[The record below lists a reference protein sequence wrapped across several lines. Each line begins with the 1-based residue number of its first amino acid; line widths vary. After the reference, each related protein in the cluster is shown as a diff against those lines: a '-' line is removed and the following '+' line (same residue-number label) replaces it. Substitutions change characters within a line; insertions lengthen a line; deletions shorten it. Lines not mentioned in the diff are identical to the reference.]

1 MRWSPARSVRVGR
14 AAGAHPTVR
23 RAGTPD
29 RLRGAGAGA
38 AGPAGRYARRWGRR
52 NPATSPPEGL
62 LRLVTHHLGRP
73 RRCVAD
79 AHLDGDV
86 LAQRAGRRRRG
97 DHDGSH
103 PAVDLE
109 AVDEAEGDD
118 VDPELGIDIVSQL
131 LTE

>member
-29 RLRGAGAGA
+29 RLRGAGADA
-38 AGPAGRYARRWGRR
+38 AGPAERYARRRGRR

-73 RRCVAD
+73 RRCVGD
-79 AHLDGDV
+79 DHLDVVDRTA
-86 LAQRAGRRRRG
+86 LQELSLIHISEPTRRT
-97 DHDGSH
+97 
-103 PAVDLE
+103 P
-109 AVDEAEGDD
+109 
-118 VDPELGIDIVSQL
+118 
-131 LTE
+131 